1 MKSETKKWTKE
12 ELQIYILL
20 LCANADSD
28 ESKEEIKIVKSKV
41 DKKTFKKIY
50 KEFGK
55 DTEEERFEKIDNAI
69 HLHEFSHVELEK
81 FRNEINEIFLVD
93 NHFAVMETNLN
104 RILDNI
110 LY

>member
-20 LCANADSD
+20 LCANADSE

>member
-1 MKSETKKWTKE
+1 MKSNTKKWTKE

-41 DKKTFKKIY
+41 DKKIFKKIY

-69 HLHEFSHVELEK
+69 HLHEYSHIELEN